1 MPFVISKK
9 EWVGLMNELSLFS
22 GSGGGVLATSHLLNW
37 RTVGYVEFN
46 PYCQQV
52 LAQRIKDELLDFAP
66 IFGDVRAFIDQGYAD
81 VYKGMV
87 GVVSA
92 GFPCQPFSVAGRQ
105 KAEDD
110 PRNMWPAT
118 LDVIRRVEPRYC
130 LLENVPGL
138 LSRKHRYFE
147 TILKDLAESGY
158 NAKWKVISAAEVGAP
173 HKRDRLFI
181 VANRLS
187 VGRQA
192 GASEGIQSQIKF
204 SEGQESQL
212 VRKGISSSE
221 VVADSDTGF
230 SEGADK
236 EIRTRRHAVKSSSQD
251 LANTESQSSDG
262 REDYARVSM
271 ERQEVSESGDS
282 SGSSRMADTN
292 VKGLEGYGS
301 ESRSVQERE
310 TEHSAWDQG
319 ETHQSKWWESE
330 PDVGR
335 VAHGVASRVDRLKAL
350 GNGQVPLVVARAW
363 EILK

>member
-1 MPFVISKK
+1 
-9 EWVGLMNELSLFS
+9 MNELSLFS
-22 GSGGGVLATSHLLNW
+22 GSGGGVLATTHLLNW

-52 LAQRIKDELLDFAP
+52 LAQRIKDGLLDQAP
-66 IFGDVRAFIDQGYAD
+66 IFGDVRAFIAEGYAD
-81 VYKGMV
+81 AYKGMV
-87 GVVSA
+87 TVISA

-118 LDVIRRVEPRYC
+118 LEVIRKVEPRYC
-130 LLENVPGL
+130 FLENVPGL

-181 VANRLS
+181 VANKL
-187 VGRQA
+187 
-192 GASEGIQSQIKF
+192 
-204 SEGQESQL
+204 
-212 VRKGISSSE
+212 
-221 VVADSDTGF
+221 VADSDTGF
-230 SEGADK
+230 SEGADQ
-236 EIRTRRHAVKSSSQD
+236 EIRTRRHAIKSSSQD
-251 LANTESQSSDG
+251 LAYTEGQSSDG
-262 REDYARVSM
+262 RKDHTRVSV
-271 ERQEVSESGDS
+271 ERQEVSESGDRG
-282 SGSSRMADTN
+282 GSSRMADTN
-292 VKGLEGYGS
+292 IKGLEGYGS
-301 ESRSVQERE
+301 EPRSVQERE
-310 TEHSAWDQG
+310 AEHSAWDQG

>member
-1 MPFVISKK
+1 
-9 EWVGLMNELSLFS
+9 MNELSLFS
-22 GSGGGVLATSHLLNW
+22 GSGGGVLATSNLLHW
-37 RTVGYVEFN
+37 RTIGYVEFSD
-46 PYCQQV
+46 YCQQV
-52 LAQRIKDELLDFAP
+52 LAQRIYDGWLDEAP
-66 IFGDVRAFIDQGYAD
+66 IYGDIRTFIMEGYAD
-81 VYKGMV
+81 AYQGFVDV
-87 GVVSA
+87 ISA

-118 LDVIRRVEPRYC
+118 LEVIRKVEPRYC
-130 LLENVPGL
+130 FLENVPGL

-181 VANRLS
+181 VANKL
-187 VGRQA
+187 
-192 GASEGIQSQIKF
+192 
-204 SEGQESQL
+204 
-212 VRKGISSSE
+212 
-221 VVADSDTGF
+221 VADSDSGF

-236 EIRTRRHAVKSSSQD
+236 EIRTGRHAVKSSSQD
-251 LANTESQSSDG
+251 LDNTEGQSSDG
-262 REDYARVSM
+262 RKDHTRVSV
-271 ERQEVSESGDS
+271 ERQEVSESGDRG
-282 SGSSRMADTN
+282 GSSRMADTN
-292 VKGLEGYGS
+292 VKGLEGHGS
-301 ESRSVQERE
+301 EPRSVQERE
-310 TEHSAWDQG
+310 TEYAAWSEG
-319 ETHQSKWWESE
+319 EAHQSKWWESE

>member
-1 MPFVISKK
+1 
-9 EWVGLMNELSLFS
+9 MNELSLFS
-22 GSGGGVLATSHLLNW
+22 GSGGGVLATTHLLNW

-105 KAEDD
+105 KAKDD

-118 LDVIRRVEPRYC
+118 LDVIRRVRPRYC
-130 LLENVPGL
+130 FLENVPGL

-158 NAKWKVISAAEVGAP
+158 DAKWKVISAAEVGAP

-181 VANRLS
+181 VANKL
-187 VGRQA
+187 
-192 GASEGIQSQIKF
+192 
-204 SEGQESQL
+204 
-212 VRKGISSSE
+212 
-221 VVADSDTGF
+221 VADSDTGF

-251 LANTESQSSDG
+251 LANTEGQSSDG
-262 REDYARVSM
+262 RKDHARVSV

-292 VKGLEGYGS
+292 VKGLEGLRS
-301 ESRSVQERE
+301 EPRSVQERE